1 MQPRIVI
8 VGGGFAGINAAQALA
23 KAPVDVLIIDRKNH
37 HTFQPLLYQVAT
49 GTLSPADIAQPIRS
63 MFANCPNVSV
73 IMDEVLDF
81 DLVRQ
86 EVKLKNEQPIGY
98 DYLIVASGSTHSYF
112 GHDDWAAHAPGLKTI
127 EDAIEIRRRIFMAF
141 ENAEREMHDKGA
153 HRSVN
158 FVIIGGGPT
167 GIELAGAIAD
177 TCRLYLKNFFRKI
190 DPKLSRIILIEGL
203 PSILPVYPKE
213 LIDDATKQLKDLG
226 VEIMCSTKV
235 TGITSGV
242 VQTEQAG
249 EIEAS
254 VILWAAGV
262 KASFLGSRLGLATD
276 RRGCVN
282 VDQFLNPHQSAP
294 DGAVCA
300 SLRNIF
306 VIGDLAHFEQ
316 NGKPVPGVAQP
327 AIQMGQHVAKVII
340 ADIDKSERPSFSYF
354 DKGDLSTIGRL
365 KAVANVK
372 WPFKAKLSGAY
383 AWFIWAVIHIFFL
396 IGMRNRLA
404 VFTSWM
410 WSFMTRRRCVQL
422 ITGDETQ
429 PIDRSVEVAP
439 EKRPESTGVK

>member
-8 VGGGFAGINAAQALA
+8 VGGGFAGINAAHALA
-23 KAPVDVLIIDRKNH
+23 QAPVDILIIDRKNH

-63 MFANCPNVSV
+63 MFVNSPNVSV
-73 IMDEVLDF
+73 VMDEVLDF
-81 DLVRQ
+81 DLLKQ
-86 EVKLKNEQPIGY
+86 EVKLKNEQPIAY
-98 DYLIVASGSTHSYF
+98 DYLLVASGSTHSYF

-127 EDAIEIRRRIFMAF
+127 EDAIEIRRQIFMAF
-141 ENAEREMHDKGA
+141 ENAEREMHDKGS

-158 FVIIGGGPT
+158 FIVIGGGPT

-177 TCRLYLKNFFRKI
+177 TCYLYLKNYFRKI
-190 DPKLSRIILIEGL
+190 DPNLSRIILIEGL

-213 LIDDATKQLKDLG
+213 LIDSATKQLKEIG

-242 VQTEQAG
+242 VQTEEAG
-249 EIEAS
+249 ALEAS

-262 KASFLGSRLGLATD
+262 KASFLGSKLGIATD

-282 VDQFLNPHQSAP
+282 VDQFLNPTQIAS
-294 DGAVCA
+294 DGASGANLKNV
-300 SLRNIF
+300 F
-306 VIGDLAHFEQ
+306 VIGDLAHFEE
-316 NGKPVPGVAQP
+316 NGKQVPGVAQT

-340 ADIDKSERPSFSYF
+340 ADMNHTERPSFSYF

-372 WPFKAKLSGAY
+372 WPFQAKVSGAF

-396 IGMRNRLA
+396 IGLRNRFA
-404 VFTSWM
+404 VFMQWM

-429 PIDRSVEVAP
+429 PIDRSVEMP
-439 EKRPESTGVK
+439 PDKRPEKFNAK

>member
-1 MQPRIVI
+1 MRPRIVI
-8 VGGGFAGINAAQALA
+8 VGGGFAGINAAHALA
-23 KAPVDVLIIDRKNH
+23 SAPVDVLIIDRKNH

-63 MFANCPNVSV
+63 MFAKCPNVSV

-81 DLVRQ
+81 DLSKK
-86 EVKLKNEQPIGY
+86 EVKLKNEHPIAF
-98 DYLIVASGSTHSYF
+98 DYMIVASGSTHSYF
-112 GHDDWAAHAPGLKTI
+112 GHDDWAEHAPGLKTV

-141 ENAEREMHDKGA
+141 EKAEREMHDKGA

-158 FVIIGGGPT
+158 FIVIGGGPT

-190 DPKLSRIILIEGL
+190 EPKDSRIILIEGL
-203 PSILPVYPKE
+203 PTILPVYPKE
-213 LIDDATKQLKDLG
+213 LIDDATRQLKDLG
-226 VEIMCSTKV
+226 VEVMCSTKV
-235 TGITSGV
+235 TGIKSGV
-242 VQTEQAG
+242 VETEQAG
-249 EIEAS
+249 ALEAS

-262 KASFLGSRLGLATD
+262 KASFLGERLGLAAD
-276 RRGCVN
+276 RRGCVI
-282 VDQFLNPHQSAP
+282 VDKFLNPHQNVAE
-294 DGAVCA
+294 GAVSE
-300 SLRNIF
+300 SLKNIF

-316 NGKPVPGVAQP
+316 NGKPVPGVAQT

-340 ADIDKSERPSFSYF
+340 ADIANSQRPEFSYF

-372 WPFKAKLSGAY
+372 FPFKAKLSGAS

-396 IGMRNRLA
+396 IGLRNRLA
-404 VFTSWM
+404 VFTQWM

-439 EKRPESTGVK
+439 EKRPEVNALK